1 MTTTV
6 LDVLMDKIDDNV
18 KNTEYYLAAGNAKD
32 YAQYKETVGVIRGLK
47 AARDFVADLQIH
59 LEDDDD

>member
-1 MTTTV
+1 MATTV
-6 LDVLMDKIDDNV
+6 LDVLMEKIDDGV

-47 AARDFVADLQIH
+47 SARTYIAEMQTH
-59 LEDDDD
+59 LEDEDE

>member
-1 MTTTV
+1 MATTV
-6 LDVLMDKIDDNV
+6 LDVLMEKIDDGV

-47 AARDFVADLQIH
+47 SAKDFIAEMQTH
-59 LEDDDD
+59 LEDDDE

>member
-1 MTTTV
+1 MATTV
-6 LDVLMDKIDDNV
+6 LDVLIEKIDDGV

-47 AARDFVADLQIH
+47 AAKDFVADLQIH
-59 LEDDDD
+59 LEDDDE